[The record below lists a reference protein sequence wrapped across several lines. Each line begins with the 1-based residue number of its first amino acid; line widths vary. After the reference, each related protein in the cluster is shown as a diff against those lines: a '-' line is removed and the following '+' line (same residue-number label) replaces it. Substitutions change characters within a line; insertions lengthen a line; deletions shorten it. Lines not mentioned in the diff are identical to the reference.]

1 MTSSKGGWSNSV
13 ELTAIVSHRLFFFYL
28 IFFFLLKMLVADFVI
43 CRLIWSAAIVSWTIP
58 TLQVPL
64 VLSKSP
70 WGQIKSGGIKR
81 ESCSKGRALAAVKS
95 HPRSL
100 HDFVMFWFPSLAH
113 MTEYSALTHMTEF
126 PTLAHKLSFSPSS
139 ADWVSFWVCL
149 SRSPQRQRNPVSCL
163 GVISHSKALP
173 LRTASPQRLS
183 NYIVGKSY
191 YTPCPDVEYGYLIGQ
206 ILS

>member
-1 MTSSKGGWSNSV
+1 M
-13 ELTAIVSHRLFFFYL
+13 
-28 IFFFLLKMLVADFVI
+28 
-43 CRLIWSAAIVSWTIP
+43 P

-70 WGQIKSGGIKR
+70 RGQIKSGGIK

-100 HDFVMFWFPSLAH
+100 HDFVMFWFPSLTH
-113 MTEYSALTHMTEF
+113 MTEYSALTHMTEFPSLTHMTEYSALTHMTEHSALTHMTEF

-149 SRSPQRQRNPVSCL
+149 SRSPQRQRNPVSSL
-163 GVISHSKALP
+163 GVISHSKSLP

-191 YTPCPDVEYGYLIGQ
+191 FTSCPDVEYGSLIGQ
-206 ILS
+206 IPHKLSSLLPMTP